1 MNIVSFK
8 QAYLKLFR
16 MNLSIPVLKIHEM
29 VSINGYYMYIKESM
43 HILVYGSLLTADN
56 NMDMYCVI
64 SECDMYAFS
73 LIIINTQDEMCQ

>member
-16 MNLSIPVLKIHEM
+16 MNLSIPVLKFYEM

-73 LIIINTQDEMCQ
+73 LSIINTQDEMCQ